1 MDAYFLDWANLLMR
15 WLHVITAIAWI
26 GSSFY
31 FVFLDNNLLAPT
43 AEDLKAKGADGAIW
57 SVHGGGFYHMQKYM
71 VSPKGGIDSHLH
83 WFYWESYWTWISG
96 FLLFCVLYL
105 WNAGIFL
112 VDRQVH
118 DWSGT
123 AAGIGAVA
131 FIAAFWFIYDAVCH
145 VFGKG
150 KNGDRV
156 VGLLVILTITI
167 TSWIAFHFFSGRAAF
182 LLVGASMAT
191 AMSANVFFVIIPGQ
205 RKVVAAMT
213 SGQPYNPADYAIYGK
228 RAKQRSV
235 HNTYFTLPV
244 LIAMLSNHYTFIYS
258 SEHRWVLLLLLMLA
272 GALIRQFF
280 VQRHGFKLGRAA
292 NPWPFAAIGV
302 VVLLGLIAWIKPAPV
317 APVAGVPATVDY
329 AQLKPVLEQRCY
341 MCHGDAVQQKGLRF
355 DSEEQVK
362 AHAPDIYQQVVV
374 TKQMPL
380 SNATQMTDAERALL
394 AQWFKGLGK

>member
-1 MDAYFLDWANLLMR
+1 MDAYFLDWANLLVR

-31 FVFLDNNLLAPT
+31 FVFLDSSLLAPT
-43 AEDLKAKGADGAIW
+43 AEDLKAKGVDGAIW
-57 SVHGGGFYHMQKYM
+57 SVHGGGFYHAQKYM

-105 WNAGIFL
+105 WNASIFL
-112 VDRQVH
+112 VDRQVY

-150 KNGDRV
+150 RQGDRV
-156 VGLLVILTITI
+156 VGLLVILTIAI

-280 VQRHGFKLGRAA
+280 VQRHGWKLGRAA

-302 VVLLGLIAWIKPAPV
+302 VVLLGLIAWLKPAPV

-362 AHAPDIYQQVVV
+362 MHAPDIYQQVVV

-380 SNATQMTDAERALL
+380 SNATQMTDAERAML